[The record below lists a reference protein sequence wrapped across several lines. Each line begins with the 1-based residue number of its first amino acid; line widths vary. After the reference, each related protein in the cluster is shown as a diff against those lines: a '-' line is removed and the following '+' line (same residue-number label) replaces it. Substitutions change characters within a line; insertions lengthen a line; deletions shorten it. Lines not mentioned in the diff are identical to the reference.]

1 MGLGTYLGP
10 RPIFISK
17 LKMALSRTVGL
28 LPAPKKKP
36 QPTRHEEEVAV
47 KKAKKRI
54 VVEAQVEEPALAKP
68 KLALSRAQEP
78 RSAEDAEGEDDD
90 GQAIVRMLPGVKKS
104 QLRRLQ
110 SMFGQRSDDIIDL
123 LEIDNSDG
131 ALSLVSKTM
140 MQTLVDVLPV
150 IERNVRRSRGAR
162 GVYQLNQVISQIR
175 EMCHDIQSFKDKAQI
190 GTTIVERQLR
200 PSYLDIAVQISAS
213 FTELENGARSR
224 MSKEDFE
231 VYRMDFIQ
239 LMKNNLGSF
248 LKQQYDVLSEKIVKS
263 VG

>member
-1 MGLGTYLGP
+1 
-10 RPIFISK
+10 
-17 LKMALSRTVGL
+17 MALSRTVGL

-36 QPTRHEEEVAV
+36 QPIEYEEVAV
-47 KKAKKRI
+47 KRVKKRI
-54 VVEAQVEEPALAKP
+54 VVEESTEEPVLPKP
-68 KLALSRAQEP
+68 KLPLSRTQEP
-78 RSAEDAEGEDDD
+78 LNEEAEGEDDD

-200 PSYLDIAVQISAS
+200 PSYLDIAVQISAA
-213 FTELENGARSR
+213 FTELENGARAR